1 MANVRRSDGN
11 KHDIVGEIVARQQV
25 LAMEI
30 CILFRLQVNL
40 RNDKIGVNLF
50 KFIERKLRNL
60 WQTSSISL

>member
-30 CILFRLQVNL
+30 CILFRLQVNP
-40 RNDKIGVNLF
+40 RNDKIVNLL
-50 KFIERKLRNL
+50 KGN
-60 WQTSSISL
+60 